1 MSDALEVDD
10 GQGGTQS
17 RRVERKSRRDGP
29 VPEDALKEVREGLGK
44 QVTAAT
50 ETANTAI
57 KQRNDM
63 AATALATTEARIN
76 ERDQYLTSQIAAAKT
91 SIDNAKAAKKAAREA
106 GDGDAQDAAED
117 ALIDAKTSLRVL
129 EIQKQNFDGEKSAAL
144 DRAKEAAK
152 PVAAVA
158 DNSASEAWKASRPR
172 FDETKDPAYFAVAL
186 QGHHEA
192 QSAGLQTNSPAYFA
206 KIDGKLASAF
216 GADHAKAAP
225 GDGTSRKPREART
238 SETSMATPVGRE
250 AAGDGYSSQN
260 HDLRIVVNGEGK
272 RSISGT
278 IPKDWV
284 EAAKWTGMTPAA
296 YAIAQLD
303 IEAEGGAA
311 NGGFDPQGRVQVY
324 R

>member
-10 GQGGTQS
+10 GQGGTES

-44 QVTAAT
+44 ATATTNA
-50 ETANTAI
+50 AI
-57 KQRNDM
+57 KDRNDM

-76 ERDQYLTSQIAAAKT
+76 ERDQYLTSQIATAKSAIET
-91 SIDNAKAAKKAAREA
+91 ARAAKKAAREA
-106 GDGDAQDAAED
+106 GDGDAQDTAEE
-117 ALIDAKTSLRVL
+117 ALTDAKTSLRIL
-129 EIQKQNFDGEKSAAL
+129 EIQKTNFDAEKPKALENAKKAA
-144 DRAKEAAK
+144 EPIK
-152 PVAAVA
+152 PVA
-158 DNSASEAWKASRPR
+158 DTSKRDAWFAAHPR
-172 FDETKDPAYFAVAL
+172 FNFQNPDADRPYFNAAMTAHHDALEKNIPEGSDAYFAHLNAQL
-186 QGHHEA
+186 GH
-192 QSAGLQTNSPAYFA
+192 Q
-206 KIDGKLASAF
+206 F
-216 GADHAKAAP
+216 GANHAT

-250 AAGDGYSSQN
+250 GAGDGYSSQN